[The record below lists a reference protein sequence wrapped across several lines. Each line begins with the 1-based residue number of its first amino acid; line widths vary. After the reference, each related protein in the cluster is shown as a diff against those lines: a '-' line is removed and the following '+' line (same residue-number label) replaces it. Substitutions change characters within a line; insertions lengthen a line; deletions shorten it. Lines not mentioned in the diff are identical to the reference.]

1 MDCLS
6 ITWDEILLNLV
17 LCGLDSLCSFF
28 EHLSNAVVLLVLH
41 ILWVGVRPEC
51 LLVCKFEG
59 GVPFCYVELPL
70 IATFARIGDNQF

>member
-28 EHLSNAVVLLVLH
+28 EHLGHAVVLLVLH
-41 ILWVGVRPEC
+41 ILWEGV
-51 LLVCKFEG
+51 
-59 GVPFCYVELPL
+59 
-70 IATFARIGDNQF
+70 